1 MLGFVSKIC
10 SRFPLLVILGIAAIT
25 GVAIN
30 QITTKL
36 YFEAD
41 MTKFLPKDM
50 MTVKSDDYAKK
61 NFYHQEKILI
71 GLKNE
76 KGNVL
81 DVPVLRSVERMIQG
95 IKNLKGEKTFK
106 SMLTGKEETIKLSL
120 GFDLDNILSIANLED
135 AILDQETGSVVSGS
149 VIKKLK
155 EDHQIPSVEGK
166 EELLP
171 EKDEDL
177 LKLIPELKERVLA
190 DRNFRGS
197 ILSEDLSA
205 ATINVSMVR
214 KWDYKKRYTLLELRT
229 ALDEKKL
236 KQRYMGQDS
245 TFPFTIYGKTI
256 NGITLND
263 NYIKQQVQHTR
274 KETKKWLMGFLGDS
288 FSEEPQLKLL
298 LDQEMTLEVFN
309 QIINYVERTDFFM
322 NVKID
327 NWLNFVNYLWEFTI
341 GTIDPFSLEN
351 LNFQLF
357 DVKEIYDLNL
367 IYELLNNV
375 LAQNAVENVSFYIA
389 GQPVVLAV
397 FSHMMSKDMQ
407 VMVPLSVLVILLLL
421 GLSYRSA
428 RGVVIPLLTVITSVI
443 WTLGL
448 MAVTNTPLSITTTA
462 LPIVLLAVGTAYGI
476 HLLNRYYEDAATSRD
491 KNEILQR
498 TMKHVGLAVVMAA
511 ITTMAGFS
519 SLASSSLDM
528 IKHFGIFSAMGVGF
542 ALIISLTL
550 TPALLKIWIL
560 PRSNKFSTENSK
572 TGVVGRYLEKISALV
587 IHWPKSILLI
597 AASLFVLSL
606 GLMTQNYFEGSMMTM
621 FKKDNMIYQSDQ
633 FLNKN
638 LTGTSLV
645 NLIFEFRD
653 NIQLDKVT
661 QQQLK
666 HQLGS
671 LIKEWNNWVNISSNL
686 DNEPVNQRVAAL
698 NAKVA
703 ELPESLPQI
712 QNELL
717 LLSNIL
723 NEEYYIE
730 TQSMAEEDQGDESA
744 TAEETDG
751 ALDELEDDLT
761 TEDNL
766 DSLSEDSGG
775 LDDLANASDS
785 DLDDFSDLADESEN
799 ANQEEEGLFADL
811 SGEQINGLKSL
822 HQQLNEGDSDWQ
834 ASAVKILNYR
844 SVIQSDSGKKVLYAL
859 NLLDETLTM
868 DIKQPIVLHKLE
880 GFYKY
885 LKTMQQPEITID
897 GQITKPTG
905 FVFTPVDFIRK
916 FYKVFYHDDQA
927 AFDRLPDVKNDGFED
942 QTLTDRA
949 IIGVVLDQAMSAKRD
964 TFESTI
970 TPNLKEFQVQ
980 MMLRNSSTIIIGQ
993 YMDAVMEKVREI
1005 FPEDDPYIK
1014 AIKIGGQAPTSMEIS
1029 NLISASQ
1036 AKSIILSFVLVLIVT
1051 FFIFRSLVGGL
1062 YALMPLLFT
1071 VILNFGLL
1079 YFLGGEITTG
1089 TMMVASIAIGT
1100 GIDYTIHFLERFKIQ
1115 LKTGEDFITAYQNTI
1130 KTVGQAIVLNAASVA
1145 LGFLVLVFS
1154 NFTPNIMLGV
1164 MMAATM
1170 VFSTIGAL
1178 VLLPALI
1185 IVRQP
1190 KFFTKARKNPAV

>member
-1 MLGFVSKIC
+1 MLGFISRIS
-10 SRFPLLVILGIAAIT
+10 SRFPVLVILGIAAIT

-30 QITTKL
+30 QIATKL

-50 MTVKSDDYAKK
+50 LTVKSDDYAKK
-61 NFYHQEKILI
+61 NFYYQEKILI

-95 IKNLKGEKTFK
+95 IKTLKGEKTFK

-120 GFDLDNILSIANLED
+120 GFDLDNILSVANLED
-135 AILDQETGSVVSGS
+135 AILDQETGSVISGS

-155 EDHQIPSVEGK
+155 EDHQIPSLEGK

-177 LKLIPELKERVLA
+177 LKIIPELKERVLS
-190 DRNFRGS
+190 DRSFRGA

-205 ATINVSMVR
+205 ATINVSMIR

-229 ALDEKKL
+229 ALDEEKL
-236 KQRYMGQDS
+236 KQRYQGQDS
-245 TFPFTIYGKTI
+245 TFPFVVYNKTI
-256 NGITLND
+256 NGITLD
-263 NYIKQQVQHTR
+263 DQYIQQQVQRTR
-274 KETKKWLMGFLGDS
+274 KETKAWLVGFLGAS
-288 FSEEPQLKLL
+288 FPEEPQLEQL
-298 LDQEMTLEVFN
+298 LDQEITPEVFN
-309 QIINYVERTDFFM
+309 QVMNYIERADFFM
-322 NVKID
+322 NVNIE
-327 NWLNFVNYLWEFTI
+327 NWLNFVNYFWEFTL
-341 GTIDPFSLEN
+341 TSIDPLSLEN
-351 LNFQLF
+351 LSFQLF

-367 IYELLNNV
+367 IYQMLSDLLK
-375 LAQNAVENVSFYIA
+375 QNAIEDVSFYIA

-428 RGVVIPLLTVITSVI
+428 RGVVIPLLTVIISVI

-448 MAVTNTPLSITTTA
+448 MAATRTPLSITTTA

-476 HLLNRYYEDAATSRD
+476 HLLNRYYEDAAASRD

-498 TMKHVGLAVVMAA
+498 TMKHVGMAVVMAA
-511 ITTMAGFS
+511 VTTMAGFS

-528 IKHFGIFSAMGVGF
+528 IKHFGIFSALGVGF

-560 PRSNKFSTENSK
+560 PRSNKFSTDNVK
-572 TGVVGRYLEKISALV
+572 IGIVGRYLGKVSTLV
-587 IHWPKSILLI
+587 IKWPKSILLI
-597 AASLFVLSL
+597 AASLFILSL

-621 FKKDNMIYQSDQ
+621 FKKDNTIYQSDQ

-638 LTGTSLV
+638 LTGTSLI
-645 NLIFEFRD
+645 NLVFEFRD
-653 NIQLDKVT
+653 QINLDAVT

-671 LIKEWNNWVNISSNL
+671 LVHQWKNWVNSASNL
-686 DNEPVNQRVAAL
+686 DNEQINQRVAAL
-698 NAKVA
+698 NSKVA
-703 ELPESLPQI
+703 GLPGSLPQI
-712 QNELL
+712 QNDLV

-730 TQSMAEEDQGDESA
+730 TQNSVEEYPDDESEA
-744 TAEETDG
+744 AEETDG
-751 ALDELEDDLT
+751 VVDELSDDSAMG
-761 TEDNL
+761 DDL
-766 DSLSEDSGG
+766 DSLSEDSDG
-775 LDDLANASDS
+775 LDDLAESS
-785 DLDDFSDLADESEN
+785 DLDDFGDLADESESVD
-799 ANQEEEGLFADL
+799 QEEDSEFADL
-811 SGEQINGLKSL
+811 SEEQVNGLKGL
-822 HQQLNEGDSDWQ
+822 HQELNEENDDWETT
-834 ASAVKILNYR
+834 AAKILNYR
-844 SVIQSDSGKKVLYAL
+844 SAVQSDGGIKVLYAL

-868 DIKQPIVLHKLE
+868 DIKQPVVLHKLE
-880 GFYKY
+880 NLYQY
-885 LKTMQQPEITID
+885 LKEMDQPEFSID
-897 GQITKPTG
+897 GQITRPTG
-905 FVFTPVDFIRK
+905 FVMTPVDFIRK

-970 TPNLKEFQVQ
+970 TPSLKEFQVQ
-980 MMLRNSSTIIIGQ
+980 IMLRNNSTIIIGQ
-993 YMDAVMEKVREI
+993 YMDIVMGKVREV
-1005 FPEDDPYIK
+1005 FPADDPYIK
-1014 AIKIGGQAPTSMEIS
+1014 AIKVGGQAPTSMEIS

-1036 AKSIILSFVLVLIVT
+1036 AKSIVLSFLLVLIVT

-1115 LKTGEDFITAYQNTI
+1115 LKAGEDFITAYQNTI
-1130 KTVGQAIVLNAASVA
+1130 KTVGQAIVLNAVSVA
-1145 LGFLVLVFS
+1145 FGFLVLVFS

-1170 VFSTIGAL
+1170 LFSTIGAL

-1185 IVRQP
+1185 IVRKP
-1190 KFFTKARKNPAV
+1190 KFFVKARKNKVS